1 MTWACHHPEHT
12 SLDCVSDS
20 HMADNGGTKGELAM
34 LSQSSHFKVSP
45 KPPGEKN
52 KEPGGGENWG
62 AGFQSDCAWDWQPL
76 RRKQRRKESRR
87 KGLASIPPPPPANP
101 GASAQSRWAGIWACF
116 HRPPV
121 PCTGSHSAV
130 AHSLGISW
138 GTCTNISFP
147 DCKMRVNMSMIQRDQ
162 GCLRASACLGFVT
175 P

>member
-87 KGLASIPPPPPANP
+87 KGLASIPPPPQLILGPQHRAGGQASGPASTVLLYP
-101 GASAQSRWAGIWACF
+101 APVATVLWHTAWAFLGAL
-116 HRPPV
+116 V
-121 PCTGSHSAV
+121 PTSPFLTV
-130 AHSLGISW
+130 
-138 GTCTNISFP
+138 
-147 DCKMRVNMSMIQRDQ
+147 K
-162 GCLRASACLGFVT
+162 
-175 P
+175 